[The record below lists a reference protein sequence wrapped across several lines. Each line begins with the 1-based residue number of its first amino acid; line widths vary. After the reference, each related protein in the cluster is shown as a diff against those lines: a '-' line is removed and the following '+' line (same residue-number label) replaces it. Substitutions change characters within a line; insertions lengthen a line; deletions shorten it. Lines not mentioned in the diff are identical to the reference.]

1 MRHCG
6 LSEHADMVMERCDR
20 FVTYKLT
27 ILSVRLFGMVL
38 AVKRVSASDKDTH
51 TIHS

>member
-1 MRHCG
+1 MLLCG

-20 FVTYKLT
+20 FVTCGLT

-38 AVKRVSASDKDTH
+38 AVKRVNASDKDTH

>member
-1 MRHCG
+1 MCLCG
-6 LSEHADMVMERCDR
+6 LSAHAGMAMKRCDR
-20 FVTYKLT
+20 FVTCGLT

-38 AVKRVSASDKDTH
+38 AVKRVNASDKDTH